1 MTLQTSGAISLSD
14 IATEFGD
21 TAPHSMSE
29 FYRNGSLVPD
39 QKVVSAAGTALSTI
53 SGSNAPLW
61 QGGSI
66 PNNLQVYQ
74 GYAASPTNLAYLAD
88 ADRYLSNGSLISES
102 QPNTMYPKLSTQ
114 NNGTWTAPYAGTV
127 NIICVGAGAASS
139 YWGLEGGDNGAGGG
153 AVYAT
158 ATVSNGAVLTW
169 HAGGMA
175 YSSGI
180 GSSYGGNYGG
190 SGGGG
195 TSRVTGTNSSG
206 TAFTVRA
213 LGGQY
218 SPFSWFFSQGTSGL
232 TANGRNR
239 TQGGPAYATGG
250 CTQVAAADG
259 GHGFWWGV
267 SSSYGGSSVPSGWGD
282 SGFNSI
288 VTSTT
293 GWSGHTSHLGRS
305 QSTFTSL
312 SFDSSTGVLT
322 TGSGGW
328 GEGGIK
334 QQGGH
339 SPTGSVGAP
348 GVVFIW
354 MDPQQYQSINQTIP
368 TSGVVTFSN
377 FYGGENA

>member
-1 MTLQTSGAISLSD
+1 MTLPSSGAISLGD

-29 FYRNGSLVPD
+29 FYRNGGLVPD
-39 QKVVSAAGTALSTI
+39 QKVVPAAGTALSTL

-61 QGGSI
+61 QGGSR

-74 GYAASPTNLAYLAD
+74 GTSANPSLTGTAG
-88 ADRYLSNGSLISES
+88 ADRYLSDGSLISES
-102 QPNTMYPKLSTQ
+102 QPDSCYPLFTGQ

-127 NIICVGAGAASS
+127 NIICVGGGAASS
-139 YWGLEGGDNGAGGG
+139 YWGREGGDNGAGGG

-158 ATVSNGAVLTW
+158 ATVSSGATLTW
-169 HAGGMA
+169 YAGHAPHNTAVGSNDGSGNDGG
-175 YSSGI
+175 G
-180 GSSYGGNYGG
+180 
-190 SGGGG
+190 GGGG

-232 TANGRNR
+232 SINSRNR
-239 TQGGPAYATGG
+239 TRGGPAYATGG

-259 GHGFWWGV
+259 GHGFWWG
-267 SSSYGGSSVPSGWGD
+267 SSGTSVPSGWGD

-288 VTSTT
+288 VTSSTT
-293 GWSGHTSHLGRS
+293 WSGHNSSIGRS
-305 QSTFTSL
+305 QSSFTDL
-312 SFDSSTGVLT
+312 SFNSSTGVLT

-328 GEGGIK
+328 G
-334 QQGGH
+334 QGGRKQDYGDA
-339 SPTGSVGAP
+339 TGSLGAP

-354 MDPQQYQSINQTIP
+354 MDPEEYQSINQTVP

-377 FYGGENA
+377 FYDGENA

>member
-1 MTLQTSGAISLSD
+1 MTLQTSGAISLGD

-21 TAPHSMSE
+21 TAPNSMSE

-39 QKVVSAAGTALSTI
+39 QKIVSASGTALSTL

-61 QGGSI
+61 QGGTR

-74 GYAASPTNLAYLAD
+74 GYSASPSGLSYLSG

-102 QPNTMYPKLSTQ
+102 QPQTMYPTFSTQ

-139 YWGLEGGDNGAGGG
+139 YWGREGGDNGAGGG

-175 YSSGI
+175 YSGGL
-180 GSSYGGNYGG
+180 GSPDGAGNRGG

-195 TSRVTGTNSSG
+195 TTRVTGTNSSG

-218 SPFSWFFSQGTSGL
+218 SPFSWFFGQGTSGL
-232 TANGRNR
+232 SINSRAR
-239 TQGGPAYATGG
+239 TRGGPAYATGG

-259 GHGFWWGV
+259 GHGFWFG
-267 SSSYGGSSVPSGWGD
+267 SSGTSVPSGWGD

-293 GWSGHTSHLGRS
+293 TWSGHTSSLGRS
-305 QSTFTSL
+305 HSTFTSL
-312 SFDSSTGVLT
+312 SFNSSTGVLT

-328 GEGGIK
+328 G
-334 QQGGH
+334 QGG
-339 SPTGSVGAP
+339 SKQDYGDGTGSVGAP

-354 MDPQQYQSINQTIP
+354 MDPEQYQSINQTVP
-368 TSGVVTFSN
+368 TSGTISFNN